1 MEILM
6 TILIIGLCIFGLIL
20 IRIVYENKC
29 VITTEYS
36 INLKGLHKDKSIVF
50 ISDFHSHKSF
60 DFRWKVLE
68 AIKKTGTDTI
78 IICGDMIIGK
88 PNKDSYPA
96 IQFIKELSKKYKVYF
111 TYGNHESRMFTR
123 NIEDKQDFFGEIKKI
138 DNLTILNNE
147 STSININNMT
157 VNLYGLELE
166 DEFYKKKKCKVLDKE
181 HIQSVLGEKKT
192 GFSIL
197 IAHKPDFF
205 DAYSGY
211 GADLI
216 ISGHNHGGTIRL
228 PGMGG
233 LISTSF
239 KLFPDYCYGSYYLR
253 NSRMIVSSGLGGHS
267 IKVRLFN
274 KPEIVCL
281 NFKGNK
287 KLNKKK

>member
-68 AIKKTGTDTI
+68 AIKKTGTDTV

-96 IQFIKELSKKYKVYF
+96 IQFIKELSEKYKVYF

-123 NIEDKQDFFGEIKKI
+123 NIEDKQDFFGEIKK
-138 DNLTILNNE
+138 
-147 STSININNMT
+147 
-157 VNLYGLELE
+157 
-166 DEFYKKKKCKVLDKE
+166 
-181 HIQSVLGEKKT
+181 
-192 GFSIL
+192 
-197 IAHKPDFF
+197 
-205 DAYSGY
+205 
-211 GADLI
+211 
-216 ISGHNHGGTIRL
+216 R
-228 PGMGG
+228 
-233 LISTSF
+233 
-239 KLFPDYCYGSYYLR
+239 
-253 NSRMIVSSGLGGHS
+253 
-267 IKVRLFN
+267 
-274 KPEIVCL
+274 
-281 NFKGNK
+281 
-287 KLNKKK
+287 